1 MDVITTLFSYSFV
14 TRAVIVGILVSLCS
28 AVLGVSLVLKRYSMI
43 GDGLS
48 HVSFGA
54 LAVAAALNMAPL
66 TISIPIV
73 IASAFLILRLSSS
86 NTIGGDSAI
95 AIFSSAA
102 LAIGIIITS
111 MTKGINADICNYMFG
126 SILAM
131 SDGDVLISI
140 ILSAVVLF
148 LYILF
153 YNRLFSITFDESFA
167 RATGVRVNAYNMTIA
182 VLTAVTIVI
191 GMRIMGALLIS
202 SLIIFPALSAM
213 RVCRFFKGVII
224 ISAVISVLCFFTG
237 IIFSYILEV
246 PVGASVVMTNLC
258 VFLFLSL
265 IGKIRQS

>member
-14 TRAVIVGILVSLCS
+14 TRAVVVGILVSLCS
-28 AVLGVSLVLKRYSMI
+28 SVLGVSLVLKRYSMI

-54 LAVAAALNMAPL
+54 LAIAAALNMAPL
-66 TISIPIV
+66 TVSIPIV
-73 IASAFLILRLSSS
+73 IASAFLILRLSSNS
-86 NTIGGDSAI
+86 SIGGDSAI

-131 SDGDVLISI
+131 SESDVLISI
-140 ILSAVVLF
+140 ILSVVVLL

-153 YNRLFSITFDESFA
+153 YNRLFAITFDESFA
-167 RATGVRVNAYNMTIA
+167 RATGIRVNVYNMAIA

-213 RVCRFFKGVII
+213 QVCRFFKGVII
-224 ISAVISVLCFFTG
+224 TSAVISVLCFFTG
-237 IIFSYILEV
+237 IIMSYILEV
-246 PVGASVVMTNLC
+246 PVGASVVVVNLC
-258 VFLFLSL
+258 IFLIMTL
-265 IGKIRQS
+265 IRKIKHR